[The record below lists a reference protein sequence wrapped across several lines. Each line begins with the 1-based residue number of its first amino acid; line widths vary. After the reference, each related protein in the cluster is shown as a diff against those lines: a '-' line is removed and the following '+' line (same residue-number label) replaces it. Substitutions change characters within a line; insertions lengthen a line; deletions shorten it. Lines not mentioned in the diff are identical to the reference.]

1 MNEPIFIARQDTLEQ
16 EILPAHW
23 LSQYKLFGEESYTF
37 QDKGIWK
44 KLCMSSA
51 AANDRD
57 IHAEALEEM
66 LTTFSAEHTGKW
78 MLLVYGTNAAVL
90 EGLATMAAIAAN
102 GTAMAAV
109 AGNALLMHAITN
121 SQTAMRAI
129 ANSQTA
135 MQRIANS
142 TTAMDAIGGS
152 KIARGAVQ
160 ASPYY
165 NSYIKENDM
174 AIAKLVVGFANLE
187 SARYSGCAGM
197 AADSTAMTAIAAS
210 SAAMTAIAASSAA
223 MTAIAASSAAM
234 TAIAVSAVAMNAI
247 GGNSIARDAISA
259 SSYYDANIKENDMA
273 IAKLVVG
280 FANLESARYSG
291 CAGMAA
297 DSTAMTA
304 VAASSTAMTAV
315 AASSTAMTAVAA
327 SSTAMTAVAA
337 SGVALQ
343 AIAKAYKQTAD
354 MLKFLQAVNASD
366 TLIKSIYNTLT
377 KATTLFGAAQL
388 GSQDSVENA
397 NSWAT
402 TSAAPNA
409 FLACACGYYSSG
421 NSVNV
426 TYNGTVIAQKKTGT
440 KLPGSVASTN
450 VNAITMAPSTFTENG
465 DGYLA
470 VQKFTAK

>member
-16 EILPAHW
+16 EILPAQW

-37 QDKGIWK
+37 QNKEIWK
-44 KLCMSSA
+44 KLCMSRA

-57 IHAEALEEM
+57 MHAEALEEM

-78 MLLVYGTNAAVL
+78 MLLVYGMDAAVL
-90 EGLATMAAIAAN
+90 EGLATMAAVAGN

-109 AGNALLMHAITN
+109 ADNALLMHAITN

-152 KIARGAVQ
+152 KIARDAVQ

-165 NSYIKENDM
+165 DAKIKENDM

-197 AADSTAMTAIAAS
+197 AADST
-210 SAAMTAIAASSAA
+210 A

-315 AASSTAMTAVAA
+315 AASATAMGKIAAVDAALSKLAA
-327 SSTAMTAVAA
+327 STTAMDALYARKKQMKGGSA
-337 SGVALQ
+337 SKSG
-343 AIAKAYKQTAD
+343 
-354 MLKFLQAVNASD
+354 KFIILE
-366 TLIKSIYNTLT
+366 I
-377 KATTLFGAAQL
+377 
-388 GSQDSVENA
+388 SQS
-397 NSWAT
+397 
-402 TSAAPNA
+402 NA
-409 FLACACGYYSSG
+409 FNISKYGYATLSDGSKPDWSS
-421 NSVNV
+421 
-426 TYNGTVIAQKKTGT
+426 
-440 KLPGSVASTN
+440 
-450 VNAITMAPSTFTENG
+450 
-465 DGYLA
+465 YLA
-470 VQKFTAK
+470 KYAFFRKYPKHATYMLNDTDSDDYIYYFDIASP

>member
-1 MNEPIFIARQDTLEQ
+1 MNNPIFIARQDTLEQ

-37 QDKGIWK
+37 QDKEIWK
-44 KLCMSSA
+44 RLCMSRA

-57 IHAEALEEM
+57 MHAEALEEM

-78 MLLVYGTNAAVL
+78 MLTVYGMDAAVL
-90 EGLATMAAIAAN
+90 EGLATMAAVAGN

-121 SQTAMRAI
+121 SETAMRVI

-135 MQRIANS
+135 MQRVANS
-142 TTAMDAIGGS
+142 ATAMDAISGS

-165 NSYIKENDM
+165 NSYIKENDMAIAKLAVALASLESAGYSGMAGVAADSTAMNAVAASSVARNAISASPYYDAKIKENDM

-197 AADSTAMTAIAAS
+197 AAD
-210 SAAMTAIAASSAA
+210 
-223 MTAIAASSAAM
+223 
-234 TAIAVSAVAMNAI
+234 
-247 GGNSIARDAISA
+247 
-259 SSYYDANIKENDMA
+259 
-273 IAKLVVG
+273 
-280 FANLESARYSG
+280 
-291 CAGMAA
+291 
-297 DSTAMTA
+297 
-304 VAASSTAMTAV
+304 
-315 AASSTAMTAVAA
+315 STAMTAVAA

-409 FLACACGYYSSG
+409 FLACACGYYGSSSD
-421 NSVNV
+421 SVSV
-426 TYNGTVIAQKKTGT
+426 TYNGTVIAQNKTGA
-440 KLPGSVASTN
+440 KQPGSVTGTN

>member
-1 MNEPIFIARQDTLEQ
+1 MSNPIFIARQDTLEQ

-37 QDKGIWK
+37 QDKEIWK

-57 IHAEALEEM
+57 MHAEALEEM

-78 MLLVYGTNAAVL
+78 MLTVYGMDAAVL
-90 EGLATMAAIAAN
+90 EGLASMAAVAGN

-109 AGNALLMHAITN
+109 AANALLMHAITN
-121 SQTAMRAI
+121 SETAMRAI
-129 ANSQTA
+129 ANSQTAMHAIANSETA

-152 KIARGAVQ
+152 KIARDAVQ

-165 NSYIKENDM
+165 DAKIKENDM

-327 SSTAMTAVAA
+327 SATAMGKIAAVDAALSKLAA
-337 SGVALQ
+337 STTAMDALY
-343 AIAKAYKQTAD
+343 ARKKQMKGGSASKSG
-354 MLKFLQAVNASD
+354 KFIILE
-366 TLIKSIYNTLT
+366 I
-377 KATTLFGAAQL
+377 
-388 GSQDSVENA
+388 SQS
-397 NSWAT
+397 
-402 TSAAPNA
+402 NA
-409 FLACACGYYSSG
+409 FNTSKYGYATLSDGSKPDWSS
-421 NSVNV
+421 
-426 TYNGTVIAQKKTGT
+426 
-440 KLPGSVASTN
+440 
-450 VNAITMAPSTFTENG
+450 
-465 DGYLA
+465 YLA
-470 VQKFTAK
+470 KYAFFQKYPKYATYMLNDTDSDDYIYYFDIASP

>member
-23 LSQYKLFGEESYTF
+23 LAQYKLFGEESYTF

-57 IHAEALEEM
+57 MHAEALEEM

-78 MLLVYGTNAAVL
+78 MLLVYGTNAAAL

-102 GTAMAAV
+102 GTAMGAIV
-109 AGNALLMHAITN
+109 DNALLMHAIAN
-121 SQTAMRAI
+121 SETAMRAI
-129 ANSQTA
+129 ANSETA

-152 KIARGAVQ
+152 RIARDAVQ

-174 AIAKLVVGFANLE
+174 AIAKLAVALANLE
-187 SARYSGCAGM
+187 SAGYSGMAGV
-197 AADSTAMTAIAAS
+197 AAD
-210 SAAMTAIAASSAA
+210 
-223 MTAIAASSAAM
+223 
-234 TAIAVSAVAMNAI
+234 
-247 GGNSIARDAISA
+247 
-259 SSYYDANIKENDMA
+259 
-273 IAKLVVG
+273 
-280 FANLESARYSG
+280 
-291 CAGMAA
+291 
-297 DSTAMTA
+297 
-304 VAASSTAMTAV
+304 
-315 AASSTAMTAVAA
+315 STAMTAVAA

-337 SGVALQ
+337 SGVALK
-343 AIAKAYKQTAD
+343 AIAQAYKNTAN
-354 MLKFLQAVNASD
+354 MLQFLKAVNASD
-366 TLIKSIYNTLT
+366 TLIKRIYTTLT
-377 KATTLFGAAQL
+377 NATTLFGASQL
-388 GSQDSVENA
+388 GGQDGVESA

-421 NSVNV
+421 ASVNV
-426 TYNGTVIAQKKTGT
+426 TYNGTVIAQGKTGT
-440 KLPGSVASTN
+440 SRPNSVTSTS

-465 DGYLA
+465 DGWLA
-470 VQKFTAK
+470 VQKFTVK

>member
-23 LSQYKLFGEESYTF
+23 LAQYKLFGEESYTF
-37 QDKGIWK
+37 QDKEIWK

-57 IHAEALEEM
+57 MHAEALEEM

-78 MLLVYGTNAAVL
+78 MLTVYGMDAAVL
-90 EGLATMAAIAAN
+90 EGLASMAAIAAN

-121 SQTAMRAI
+121 SETAMQAI
-129 ANSQTA
+129 SRSQTA

-142 TTAMDAIGGS
+142 TTAMDAISGN
-152 KIARGAVQ
+152 KIARDAVQ

-165 NSYIKENDM
+165 DAKIKENDM

-197 AADSTAMTAIAAS
+197 AADST
-210 SAAMTAIAASSAA
+210 A

-315 AASSTAMTAVAA
+315 AAS
-327 SSTAMTAVAA
+327 
-337 SGVALQ
+337 GVALK
-343 AIAKAYKQTAD
+343 AIAQAYKKTAN
-354 MLKFLQAVNASD
+354 MLQFLKAVNASD
-366 TLIKSIYNTLT
+366 TLVKRIYSTLT
-377 KATTLFGAAQL
+377 NATALFGAAQL

-409 FLACACGYYSSG
+409 FLACACGYYGSSSD
-421 NSVNV
+421 SVSV

-440 KLPGSVASTN
+440 KQPGSVASTN

>member
-23 LSQYKLFGEESYTF
+23 LAQYKLFGEESYTF
-37 QDKGIWK
+37 QDKEIWK

-57 IHAEALEEM
+57 MHAEALEEM

-78 MLLVYGTNAAVL
+78 MLTVYGMDAAVL

-121 SQTAMRAI
+121 SETAMQAI
-129 ANSQTA
+129 SRSQTA

-142 TTAMDAIGGS
+142 TTAMDAISGS

-174 AIAKLVVGFANLE
+174 AIAKLVVSFANLA
-187 SARYSGCAGM
+187 SAGYSGMAGV
-197 AADSTAMTAIAAS
+197 AADA
-210 SAAMTAIAASSAA
+210 
-223 MTAIAASSAAM
+223 
-234 TAIAVSAVAMNAI
+234 
-247 GGNSIARDAISA
+247 
-259 SSYYDANIKENDMA
+259 
-273 IAKLVVG
+273 
-280 FANLESARYSG
+280 
-291 CAGMAA
+291 
-297 DSTAMTA
+297 TAMTA

-337 SGVALQ
+337 SATAMGKIAAVDAALSKL
-343 AIAKAYKQTAD
+343 AASTTAMDALYARKKQ
-354 MLKFLQAVNASD
+354 LKGGSAS
-366 TLIKSIYNTLT
+366 KSGKFIILEI
-377 KATTLFGAAQL
+377 
-388 GSQDSVENA
+388 SQS
-397 NSWAT
+397 
-402 TSAAPNA
+402 NA
-409 FLACACGYYSSG
+409 FNTSKYGYATLSDGSKPDWSS
-421 NSVNV
+421 
-426 TYNGTVIAQKKTGT
+426 
-440 KLPGSVASTN
+440 
-450 VNAITMAPSTFTENG
+450 
-465 DGYLA
+465 YLA
-470 VQKFTAK
+470 KYAFFQKYPKYATYMLNDTDSDDYIYYFDIASP

>member
-23 LSQYKLFGEESYTF
+23 LAQYKLFGEESYTF

-57 IHAEALEEM
+57 MHAEALEEM

-78 MLLVYGTNAAVL
+78 MLTVYGMDAAAL

-102 GTAMAAV
+102 GTAMGAIV
-109 AGNALLMHAITN
+109 DNALLMHAIAN
-121 SQTAMRAI
+121 SETAMQRI

-135 MQRIANS
+135 MQRVANNRG
-142 TTAMDAIGGS
+142 AMDAIGRS
-152 KIARGAVQ
+152 RIARDAVQ

-174 AIAKLVVGFANLE
+174 AIAKLAVASANLE
-187 SARYSGCAGM
+187 SAGYSGMAGV
-197 AADSTAMTAIAAS
+197 AADSTAMTAVAASATAMTAVAAS
-210 SAAMTAIAASSAA
+210 S
-223 MTAIAASSAAM
+223 
-234 TAIAVSAVAMNAI
+234 VARN
-247 GGNSIARDAISA
+247 AISA
-259 SSYYDANIKENDMA
+259 SPYYDAKIKENDMA

-315 AASSTAMTAVAA
+315 AAS
-327 SSTAMTAVAA
+327 
-337 SGVALQ
+337 GVALK
-343 AIAKAYKQTAD
+343 AIAQAYKNTAN
-354 MLKFLQAVNASD
+354 MLQFLKAVNASD
-366 TLIKSIYNTLT
+366 TLVKRIYSTLT
-377 KATTLFGAAQL
+377 NATALFGAAQL

-409 FLACACGYYSSG
+409 FLACACGYYGSSSD
-421 NSVNV
+421 SVSV

-440 KLPGSVASTN
+440 KQPGSVASTN

>member
-1 MNEPIFIARQDTLEQ
+1 MSNPIFIARQDTLEQ

-23 LSQYKLFGEESYTF
+23 LAQYKLFGEESYTF

-57 IHAEALEEM
+57 MHAEALEEM

-78 MLLVYGTNAAVL
+78 MLLVYGTNAAAL

-102 GTAMAAV
+102 GTAMGAIV
-109 AGNALLMHAITN
+109 DNALLMHAIAN
-121 SQTAMRAI
+121 SETAMQRI

-135 MQRIANS
+135 MQRVANNRG
-142 TTAMDAIGGS
+142 AMDAIGRS
-152 KIARGAVQ
+152 RIARDAVQ

-165 NSYIKENDM
+165 NSCIKENDM
-174 AIAKLVVGFANLE
+174 AIAKLAVALANLE
-187 SARYSGCAGM
+187 SAGYSGMAGV
-197 AADSTAMTAIAAS
+197 AADSTAMTAVAASATAMTAVAAS
-210 SAAMTAIAASSAA
+210 S
-223 MTAIAASSAAM
+223 
-234 TAIAVSAVAMNAI
+234 VARN
-247 GGNSIARDAISA
+247 AISA
-259 SSYYDANIKENDMA
+259 SPYYDEKIKENDMA

-315 AASSTAMTAVAA
+315 AAS
-327 SSTAMTAVAA
+327 
-337 SGVALQ
+337 GVALK
-343 AIAKAYKQTAD
+343 AIAQAYKNTAN
-354 MLKFLQAVNASD
+354 MLQFLKAVNASD
-366 TLIKSIYNTLT
+366 TLIKRIYTTLT
-377 KATTLFGAAQL
+377 NATALFGASQL
-388 GSQDSVENA
+388 GAQDGVADA
-397 NSWAT
+397 NIWAT

-409 FLACACGYYSSG
+409 FLACACGYYNSG
-421 NSVNV
+421 GASVDV
-426 TYNGTVIAQKKTGT
+426 TYNGTAIAQNKTGT
-440 KLPGSVASTN
+440 RQPGSVTSTN

-465 DGYLA
+465 DGWLA
-470 VQKFTAK
+470 VQKFTVK

>member
-23 LSQYKLFGEESYTF
+23 LAQYKLFGEESYTF

-44 KLCMSSA
+44 KLCMSRA

-78 MLLVYGTNAAVL
+78 MLLVYGTDAAAL

-102 GTAMAAV
+102 GTAMGAV
-109 AGNALLMHAITN
+109 VDNALLMHAIAN
-121 SQTAMRAI
+121 SETAMQRI

-135 MQRIANS
+135 MQRVANNRG
-142 TTAMDAIGGS
+142 AMDAIGRS
-152 KIARGAVQ
+152 RIARDAVQ

-174 AIAKLVVGFANLE
+174 AIAKLTVALANLE
-187 SARYSGCAGM
+187 SAGYSGMAGV
-197 AADSTAMTAIAAS
+197 AADSTAMTAVAAS
-210 SAAMTAIAASSAA
+210 S
-223 MTAIAASSAAM
+223 
-234 TAIAVSAVAMNAI
+234 VARN
-247 GGNSIARDAISA
+247 AISA
-259 SSYYDANIKENDMA
+259 SPYYDEKIKENDMA

-327 SSTAMTAVAA
+327 S
-337 SGVALQ
+337 GVALK
-343 AIAKAYKQTAD
+343 AIAQAYKNTAN
-354 MLKFLQAVNASD
+354 MLQFLKAVNASD
-366 TLIKSIYNTLT
+366 TLVKRIYSTLT
-377 KATTLFGAAQL
+377 GATGLFGATQL
-388 GSQDSVENA
+388 GSQDGVESA

-409 FLACACGYYSSG
+409 FLACACGYYNSG
-421 NSVNV
+421 GASVDV
-426 TYNGTVIAQKKTGT
+426 TYNGTAIAQNKTGT
-440 KLPGSVASTN
+440 RQPGSVTSTN

-465 DGYLA
+465 DGWLA
-470 VQKFTAK
+470 VQKFTVK

>member
-23 LSQYKLFGEESYTF
+23 LAQYKLFGEESYTF
-37 QDKGIWK
+37 QDKEIWK

-57 IHAEALEEM
+57 MHAEALEEM

-78 MLLVYGTNAAVL
+78 MLTVYGMDAAVL
-90 EGLATMAAIAAN
+90 EGLASMAAIAAN

-121 SQTAMRAI
+121 SETAMQAI
-129 ANSQTA
+129 SRSQTA

-142 TTAMDAIGGS
+142 TTAMDAISGS

-174 AIAKLVVGFANLE
+174 AIAKLVVSFANLA
-187 SARYSGCAGM
+187 SAGYSGMAGV
-197 AADSTAMTAIAAS
+197 AADATAMNAVAAS
-210 SAAMTAIAASSAA
+210 S
-223 MTAIAASSAAM
+223 
-234 TAIAVSAVAMNAI
+234 VARN
-247 GGNSIARDAISA
+247 AISA
-259 SSYYDANIKENDMA
+259 SPYYDAKIKENDMA

-291 CAGMAA
+291 CA
-297 DSTAMTA
+297 
-304 VAASSTAMTAV
+304 
-315 AASSTAMTAVAA
+315 VAA

-337 SGVALQ
+337 SGVALK
-343 AIAKAYKQTAD
+343 AIAQAYKKTAN
-354 MLKFLQAVNASD
+354 MLQFLKAVNASD
-366 TLIKSIYNTLT
+366 TLVKRIYSTLT
-377 KATTLFGAAQL
+377 NATALFGAAQL

-409 FLACACGYYSSG
+409 FLACACGYYGSSSD
-421 NSVNV
+421 SVSV

-440 KLPGSVASTN
+440 KQPGSVASTN

>member
-16 EILPAHW
+16 EILPAQW
-23 LSQYKLFGEESYTF
+23 LSHYKLFGEESYTF
-37 QDKGIWK
+37 QDKEIWK
-44 KLCMSSA
+44 RLCMSRA

-57 IHAEALEEM
+57 MHAEALEEM

-78 MLLVYGTNAAVL
+78 MLLIYGLDEAVL

-135 MQRIANS
+135 MQRVANS
-142 TTAMDAIGGS
+142 ATAMDAISGS

-174 AIAKLVVGFANLE
+174 AIAKLAVGFANLE
-187 SARYSGCAGM
+187 SAGYSGMAGV
-197 AADSTAMTAIAAS
+197 AADATAMNAVAASSTAMNAVAAS
-210 SAAMTAIAASSAA
+210 S
-223 MTAIAASSAAM
+223 
-234 TAIAVSAVAMNAI
+234 VARNAL
-247 GGNSIARDAISA
+247 SA
-259 SSYYDANIKENDMA
+259 SPYYDATIKENDMA

-304 VAASSTAMTAV
+304 VAASSTAITAV
-315 AASSTAMTAVAA
+315 AASATAMGKIAAVDAALSKLAA
-327 SSTAMTAVAA
+327 STTAMDALYARKKQMKGGSA
-337 SGVALQ
+337 SKSG
-343 AIAKAYKQTAD
+343 
-354 MLKFLQAVNASD
+354 KFIILE
-366 TLIKSIYNTLT
+366 I
-377 KATTLFGAAQL
+377 
-388 GSQDSVENA
+388 SQS
-397 NSWAT
+397 
-402 TSAAPNA
+402 NA
-409 FLACACGYYSSG
+409 FNTSKYGYATLSDGSKPDWSS
-421 NSVNV
+421 
-426 TYNGTVIAQKKTGT
+426 
-440 KLPGSVASTN
+440 
-450 VNAITMAPSTFTENG
+450 
-465 DGYLA
+465 YLA
-470 VQKFTAK
+470 KYAFFQKYPKYATYMLNDTDSDDYIYYFDIASP

>member
-23 LSQYKLFGEESYTF
+23 LAQYKLFGEESYTF
-37 QDKGIWK
+37 QDKEIWK

-57 IHAEALEEM
+57 MHAEALEEM

-78 MLLVYGTNAAVL
+78 MLTVYGMDAAVL

-121 SQTAMRAI
+121 SETAMRAITNSQTAMRAI

-135 MQRIANS
+135 MQRVANS
-142 TTAMDAIGGS
+142 ATAMDAISGS

-174 AIAKLVVGFANLE
+174 AIAKLAVGFANLA
-187 SARYSGCAGM
+187 SAGYSGMAGV
-197 AADSTAMTAIAAS
+197 AADATAMNAVAASSTAMNAVAAS
-210 SAAMTAIAASSAA
+210 S
-223 MTAIAASSAAM
+223 
-234 TAIAVSAVAMNAI
+234 VARNAL
-247 GGNSIARDAISA
+247 SA
-259 SSYYDANIKENDMA
+259 SPYYDATIKENDMA

-315 AASSTAMTAVAA
+315 AASATAMGKIAAVDAALSKLAA
-327 SSTAMTAVAA
+327 STTAMDALYARKKQMKGGSA
-337 SGVALQ
+337 SKSG
-343 AIAKAYKQTAD
+343 
-354 MLKFLQAVNASD
+354 KFIILE
-366 TLIKSIYNTLT
+366 I
-377 KATTLFGAAQL
+377 
-388 GSQDSVENA
+388 SQS
-397 NSWAT
+397 
-402 TSAAPNA
+402 NA
-409 FLACACGYYSSG
+409 FNTSKYGYATLSDGSKPDWSS
-421 NSVNV
+421 
-426 TYNGTVIAQKKTGT
+426 
-440 KLPGSVASTN
+440 
-450 VNAITMAPSTFTENG
+450 
-465 DGYLA
+465 YLA
-470 VQKFTAK
+470 KYAFFQKYPKYATYMLNDTDSDDYIYYFDIASP

>member
-23 LSQYKLFGEESYTF
+23 LAQYKLFGEESYTF
-37 QDKGIWK
+37 QDKEIWK
-44 KLCMSSA
+44 KLCMSRA

-57 IHAEALEEM
+57 MHAEALEEM

-78 MLLVYGTNAAVL
+78 MLTVYGMDAAVL
-90 EGLATMAAIAAN
+90 EGLATMAAVAAS

-121 SQTAMRAI
+121 SETAMRAI

-135 MQRIANS
+135 MQRVANS
-142 TTAMDAIGGS
+142 ATAMDAIGGS
-152 KIARGAVQ
+152 RIARDAVQ

-165 NSYIKENDM
+165 D
-174 AIAKLVVGFANLE
+174 AK
-187 SARYSGCAGM
+187 
-197 AADSTAMTAIAAS
+197 
-210 SAAMTAIAASSAA
+210 
-223 MTAIAASSAAM
+223 
-234 TAIAVSAVAMNAI
+234 
-247 GGNSIARDAISA
+247 
-259 SSYYDANIKENDMA
+259 IKENDMA

-304 VAASSTAMTAV
+304 VAAS
-315 AASSTAMTAVAA
+315 
-327 SSTAMTAVAA
+327 
-337 SGVALQ
+337 GVALQ

-354 MLKFLQAVNASD
+354 MLKFLKAVNASD
-366 TLIKSIYNTLT
+366 TLVKRIYSTLT
-377 KATTLFGAAQL
+377 NATALFGAAQL

-409 FLACACGYYSSG
+409 FLACACGYYGSSSD
-421 NSVNV
+421 SVSV

-440 KLPGSVASTN
+440 KQPGSVASTN

>member
-16 EILPAHW
+16 EILPAQW
-23 LSQYKLFGEESYTF
+23 LSHYKLFGEESYTF
-37 QDKGIWK
+37 QDKEIWK
-44 KLCMSSA
+44 RLCMSRA

-57 IHAEALEEM
+57 MHAEALEEM

-78 MLLVYGTNAAVL
+78 MLLIYGLDEAVL

-129 ANSQTA
+129 TNSQTAMRAIANSQTA
-135 MQRIANS
+135 MQRVANS
-142 TTAMDAIGGS
+142 ATAMDAISGS

-174 AIAKLVVGFANLE
+174 AIAKLAVGFANLA
-187 SARYSGCAGM
+187 SAGYSGMAGV
-197 AADSTAMTAIAAS
+197 AADATAMNAVAASSTAMNAVAAS
-210 SAAMTAIAASSAA
+210 S
-223 MTAIAASSAAM
+223 
-234 TAIAVSAVAMNAI
+234 VARNAL
-247 GGNSIARDAISA
+247 SA
-259 SSYYDANIKENDMA
+259 SPYYDATIKENDMA

-315 AASSTAMTAVAA
+315 AASATAMGKIAAVDAALSKLAA
-327 SSTAMTAVAA
+327 STTAMDALYARKKQMKGGSA
-337 SGVALQ
+337 SKSG
-343 AIAKAYKQTAD
+343 
-354 MLKFLQAVNASD
+354 KFIILE
-366 TLIKSIYNTLT
+366 I
-377 KATTLFGAAQL
+377 
-388 GSQDSVENA
+388 SQS
-397 NSWAT
+397 
-402 TSAAPNA
+402 NA
-409 FLACACGYYSSG
+409 FNTSKYGYATLSDGSKPDWSS
-421 NSVNV
+421 
-426 TYNGTVIAQKKTGT
+426 
-440 KLPGSVASTN
+440 
-450 VNAITMAPSTFTENG
+450 
-465 DGYLA
+465 YLA
-470 VQKFTAK
+470 KYAFFQKYPKYATYMLNDTDSDDYIYYFDIASP

>member
-1 MNEPIFIARQDTLEQ
+1 MSEPIFIARQDTLEQ

-23 LSQYKLFGEESYTF
+23 LAQYKLFGEESYTF
-37 QDKGIWK
+37 QNKEIWK

-78 MLLVYGTNAAVL
+78 MLLVYGTDAAAL

-102 GTAMAAV
+102 GTAMGAIV
-109 AGNALLMHAITN
+109 DNALLMHAIAN
-121 SQTAMRAI
+121 SETAMQAI
-129 ANSQTA
+129 SRSQTA

-152 KIARGAVQ
+152 RIARGAVQ

-174 AIAKLVVGFANLE
+174 AIAKLAVALANLE
-187 SARYSGCAGM
+187 SAGYSGMAGV
-197 AADSTAMTAIAAS
+197 AADSTAMTAVAASATAMTAVAAS
-210 SAAMTAIAASSAA
+210 S
-223 MTAIAASSAAM
+223 
-234 TAIAVSAVAMNAI
+234 VARN
-247 GGNSIARDAISA
+247 AISA
-259 SSYYDANIKENDMA
+259 SPYYDEKIKENDMA

-315 AASSTAMTAVAA
+315 AAS
-327 SSTAMTAVAA
+327 
-337 SGVALQ
+337 GVALK
-343 AIAKAYKQTAD
+343 AIAQAYKNTAN
-354 MLKFLQAVNASD
+354 MLQFLKAVNASD
-366 TLIKSIYNTLT
+366 TLVKRIYSTLT
-377 KATTLFGAAQL
+377 GATGLFGATQL
-388 GSQDSVENA
+388 GSQDGVESA

-421 NSVNV
+421 GSSVNV
-426 TYNGTVIAQKKTGT
+426 TYNGTVIAQNKTGA
-440 KLPGSVASTN
+440 KQPGSVTSTN

-465 DGYLA
+465 DGWLA

>member
-37 QDKGIWK
+37 QDKEIWK
-44 KLCMSSA
+44 KLCMSRA

-57 IHAEALEEM
+57 MHAEALEEM

-78 MLLVYGTNAAVL
+78 MLTVYGMDAAVL
-90 EGLATMAAIAAN
+90 EGLTSMAAIAAN

-109 AGNALLMHAITN
+109 VGNALLMHAIAN
-121 SQTAMRAI
+121 SETAMQAI
-129 ANSQTA
+129 SRSQTA

-142 TTAMDAIGGS
+142 ATAMDAISGR
-152 KIARGAVQ
+152 KIARDAVQ

-165 NSYIKENDM
+165 NSYIKENSM
-174 AIAKLVVGFANLE
+174 AIAKLAVGFANLA
-187 SARYSGCAGM
+187 SAGYSGMAGV
-197 AADSTAMTAIAAS
+197 AADATAMNAVAASSTAMNAVAA
-210 SAAMTAIAASSAA
+210 
-223 MTAIAASSAAM
+223 
-234 TAIAVSAVAMNAI
+234 SAVARN
-247 GGNSIARDAISA
+247 AISA
-259 SSYYDANIKENDMA
+259 SPYYDAKIKENDMA

-337 SGVALQ
+337 SGVALK
-343 AIAKAYKQTAD
+343 AIAQAYKKTAN
-354 MLKFLQAVNASD
+354 MLQFLKAVNASD
-366 TLIKSIYNTLT
+366 TLVKRIYSTLT
-377 KATTLFGAAQL
+377 NATALFGATQL
-388 GSQDSVENA
+388 GSQDGVESA

-409 FLACACGYYSSG
+409 FLACACGYYDSSRS
-421 NSVNV
+421 SVNV
-426 TYNGTVIAQKKTGT
+426 TYNGTVIAQNKTGA
-440 KLPGSVASTN
+440 KQPGSVTSTN

-465 DGYLA
+465 DGWLA

>member
-23 LSQYKLFGEESYTF
+23 LAQYKLFGEESYTF
-37 QDKGIWK
+37 QDKEIWK

-57 IHAEALEEM
+57 MHAEALEEM

-78 MLLVYGTNAAVL
+78 MLTVYGMDAAVL
-90 EGLATMAAIAAN
+90 EGLASMAAIAAN

-121 SQTAMRAI
+121 SETAMQAI
-129 ANSQTA
+129 SRSQTA

-142 TTAMDAIGGS
+142 TTAMDAISGS

-174 AIAKLVVGFANLE
+174 AIAKLVVSFANLA
-187 SARYSGCAGM
+187 SAGYSGMAGV
-197 AADSTAMTAIAAS
+197 AADATAMNAVAAS
-210 SAAMTAIAASSAA
+210 ST
-223 MTAIAASSAAM
+223 AM

-315 AASSTAMTAVAA
+315 AASATAMGKIAAVDAALSKLAA
-327 SSTAMTAVAA
+327 STTAMDALYARKKQMKGGSA
-337 SGVALQ
+337 SKSG
-343 AIAKAYKQTAD
+343 
-354 MLKFLQAVNASD
+354 KFIILE
-366 TLIKSIYNTLT
+366 I
-377 KATTLFGAAQL
+377 
-388 GSQDSVENA
+388 SQS
-397 NSWAT
+397 
-402 TSAAPNA
+402 NA
-409 FLACACGYYSSG
+409 FNTSKYGYATLSDGSKPDWSS
-421 NSVNV
+421 
-426 TYNGTVIAQKKTGT
+426 
-440 KLPGSVASTN
+440 
-450 VNAITMAPSTFTENG
+450 
-465 DGYLA
+465 YLA
-470 VQKFTAK
+470 KYAFFQKYPKYATYMLNDTDSDDYIYYFDIASP

>member
-1 MNEPIFIARQDTLEQ
+1 MSNQIFIARQDTLEQ

-23 LSQYKLFGEESYTF
+23 LAQYKLFGEESYTF
-37 QDKGIWK
+37 QAKGIWK

-78 MLLVYGTNAAVL
+78 MLLVYGMDAAAL
-90 EGLATMAAIAAN
+90 EGLATMAAIAES
-102 GTAMAAV
+102 GTAMGAV
-109 AGNALLMHAITN
+109 AGNALLMHAIAN
-121 SQTAMRAI
+121 SETAMQRI

-135 MQRIANS
+135 MQRVANN
-142 TTAMDAIGGS
+142 TTAMDAICRS
-152 KIARGAVQ
+152 RIARDAVQ

-174 AIAKLVVGFANLE
+174 AIAKLAVALANLE
-187 SARYSGCAGM
+187 SAGYSAM
-197 AADSTAMTAIAAS
+197 TAVAASATAMTAVAASATAMTAVAAS
-210 SAAMTAIAASSAA
+210 S
-223 MTAIAASSAAM
+223 
-234 TAIAVSAVAMNAI
+234 VARN
-247 GGNSIARDAISA
+247 AISA
-259 SSYYDANIKENDMA
+259 SPYYDEKIKENDMA

-315 AASSTAMTAVAA
+315 AAS
-327 SSTAMTAVAA
+327 
-337 SGVALQ
+337 GVALK
-343 AIAKAYKQTAD
+343 AIAQAYKNTAN
-354 MLKFLQAVNASD
+354 MLQFLKAVNASD
-366 TLIKSIYNTLT
+366 TLIKRIYSTLT
-377 KATTLFGAAQL
+377 NATALFGATQL
-388 GSQDSVENA
+388 GAQDGVADA

-409 FLACACGYYSSG
+409 FLACACGYYNSG
-421 NSVNV
+421 GASVDV
-426 TYNGTVIAQKKTGT
+426 TYNGTAIAQNKTGT
-440 KLPGSVASTN
+440 RQPGSVTSTN

-465 DGYLA
+465 DGWLA
-470 VQKFTAK
+470 VQKFTVK

>member
-1 MNEPIFIARQDTLEQ
+1 MSNPIFIARQDTLEQ

-23 LSQYKLFGEESYTF
+23 LAQYKLFGEESYTF

-78 MLLVYGTNAAVL
+78 MLLVYGTNAAAL

-102 GTAMAAV
+102 GTAMGAIV
-109 AGNALLMHAITN
+109 DNALLMHAIAN
-121 SQTAMRAI
+121 SETAMQRI

-135 MQRIANS
+135 MQRVANNRG
-142 TTAMDAIGGS
+142 AMDAIGRS
-152 KIARGAVQ
+152 RIARDAVQ

-165 NSYIKENDM
+165 NSYIKENDMAIAKLAVALANLESAGYSGMAGVAADSTAMTAVAASATAMTAVAASSVARNAISASPYYDEKIKENDM

-187 SARYSGCAGM
+187 SARYSGCAGV
-197 AADSTAMTAIAAS
+197 AAD
-210 SAAMTAIAASSAA
+210 
-223 MTAIAASSAAM
+223 
-234 TAIAVSAVAMNAI
+234 
-247 GGNSIARDAISA
+247 
-259 SSYYDANIKENDMA
+259 
-273 IAKLVVG
+273 
-280 FANLESARYSG
+280 
-291 CAGMAA
+291 
-297 DSTAMTA
+297 
-304 VAASSTAMTAV
+304 
-315 AASSTAMTAVAA
+315 STAMTAVAA

-337 SGVALQ
+337 SGVALK
-343 AIAKAYKQTAD
+343 AIAQAYKNTAN
-354 MLKFLQAVNASD
+354 MLQFLKAVNASD
-366 TLIKSIYNTLT
+366 TLIKRIYNTLT
-377 KATTLFGAAQL
+377 NATALFGATQL
-388 GSQDSVENA
+388 GSQDGVESA

-402 TSAAPNA
+402 TSAASNA

-421 NSVNV
+421 GSSVNV
-426 TYNGTVIAQKKTGT
+426 TYNGTVIAQNKTGA
-440 KLPGSVASTN
+440 KQPGSVTSTN

-465 DGYLA
+465 DGWLA

>member
-1 MNEPIFIARQDTLEQ
+1 MSNPIFIARQDTLEQ

-37 QDKGIWK
+37 QDKEIWK
-44 KLCMSSA
+44 KLCMSRA

-57 IHAEALEEM
+57 MHAEALEEM

-78 MLLVYGTNAAVL
+78 MLTVYGMDAAVL

-121 SQTAMRAI
+121 SETAMQAI
-129 ANSQTA
+129 SRSQTA

-142 TTAMDAIGGS
+142 TTAMDAISGS

-174 AIAKLVVGFANLE
+174 AIA
-187 SARYSGCAGM
+187 
-197 AADSTAMTAIAAS
+197 
-210 SAAMTAIAASSAA
+210 
-223 MTAIAASSAAM
+223 
-234 TAIAVSAVAMNAI
+234 
-247 GGNSIARDAISA
+247 
-259 SSYYDANIKENDMA
+259 
-273 IAKLVVG
+273 
-280 FANLESARYSG
+280 
-291 CAGMAA
+291 
-297 DSTAMTA
+297 
-304 VAASSTAMTAV
+304 
-315 AASSTAMTAVAA
+315 
-327 SSTAMTAVAA
+327 
-337 SGVALQ
+337 Q
-343 AIAKAYKQTAD
+343 AYKKTAN
-354 MLKFLQAVNASD
+354 MLQFLQAVNASD
-366 TLIKSIYNTLT
+366 TLVKRIYSTLT
-377 KATTLFGAAQL
+377 NATALFGAAQL

-409 FLACACGYYSSG
+409 FLACACGYYGSSSD
-421 NSVNV
+421 SVSV

-440 KLPGSVASTN
+440 KQPGSVASTN

>member
-23 LSQYKLFGEESYTF
+23 LAQYKLFGEESYTF
-37 QDKGIWK
+37 QDKEIWK

-57 IHAEALEEM
+57 MHAEALEEM

-78 MLLVYGTNAAVL
+78 MLTVYGMDAAVL
-90 EGLATMAAIAAN
+90 EGLASMAAIAAN

-121 SQTAMRAI
+121 SETAMQAI
-129 ANSQTA
+129 SRSQTA

-142 TTAMDAIGGS
+142 TTAMDAISGS

-174 AIAKLVVGFANLE
+174 AIAKLVVSFANLA
-187 SARYSGCAGM
+187 SAGYSGMAGV
-197 AADSTAMTAIAAS
+197 AADATAMNAVAAS
-210 SAAMTAIAASSAA
+210 S
-223 MTAIAASSAAM
+223 
-234 TAIAVSAVAMNAI
+234 VARN
-247 GGNSIARDAISA
+247 AISA
-259 SSYYDANIKENDMA
+259 SPYYDAKIKENDMA

-304 VAASSTAMTAV
+304 VAAS
-315 AASSTAMTAVAA
+315 
-327 SSTAMTAVAA
+327 
-337 SGVALQ
+337 GVALK
-343 AIAKAYKQTAD
+343 AIAQAYKKTAN
-354 MLKFLQAVNASD
+354 MLQFLKAVNASD
-366 TLIKSIYNTLT
+366 TLVKRIYSTLT
-377 KATTLFGAAQL
+377 NATALFGAAQL

-409 FLACACGYYSSG
+409 FLACACGYYGSSSD
-421 NSVNV
+421 SVSV

-440 KLPGSVASTN
+440 KQPGSVASTN

>member
-23 LSQYKLFGEESYTF
+23 LAQYKLFGEESYTF
-37 QDKGIWK
+37 QDKEIWK

-57 IHAEALEEM
+57 MHAEALEEM

-78 MLLVYGTNAAVL
+78 MLTVYGMDAAVL
-90 EGLATMAAIAAN
+90 EGLASMAAIAAN

-109 AGNALLMHAITN
+109 AGNALLMRAITN
-121 SQTAMRAI
+121 SETAMQAI
-129 ANSQTA
+129 SRSQTA

-142 TTAMDAIGGS
+142 TTAMDAISGS

-174 AIAKLVVGFANLE
+174 AIAKLVVSFANLA
-187 SARYSGCAGM
+187 SAGYSGMAGV
-197 AADSTAMTAIAAS
+197 AADATAMNAVAASSTAMNAVAAS
-210 SAAMTAIAASSAA
+210 S
-223 MTAIAASSAAM
+223 
-234 TAIAVSAVAMNAI
+234 VARN
-247 GGNSIARDAISA
+247 AISA
-259 SSYYDANIKENDMA
+259 SPYYDAKIKENDMA

-315 AASSTAMTAVAA
+315 AAS
-327 SSTAMTAVAA
+327 
-337 SGVALQ
+337 GVALK
-343 AIAKAYKQTAD
+343 AIAQAYKKTAN
-354 MLKFLQAVNASD
+354 MLQFLKAVNASD
-366 TLIKSIYNTLT
+366 TLVKRIYSTLT
-377 KATTLFGAAQL
+377 NATALFGAAQL

-409 FLACACGYYSSG
+409 FLACACGYYGSSSD
-421 NSVNV
+421 SVSV

-440 KLPGSVASTN
+440 KQPGSVASTN

>member
-37 QDKGIWK
+37 QDKEIWK
-44 KLCMSSA
+44 KLCMSRA

-57 IHAEALEEM
+57 MHAEALEEM

-78 MLLVYGTNAAVL
+78 MLTVYGMDAAVL
-90 EGLATMAAIAAN
+90 EGLATMAAVAGN

-121 SQTAMRAI
+121 SETAMQAI
-129 ANSQTA
+129 SRSQTA

-152 KIARGAVQ
+152 RIARGAVQ

-174 AIAKLVVGFANLE
+174 AIAKMVVSFANLA
-187 SARYSGCAGM
+187 SAGYSGMAGV
-197 AADSTAMTAIAAS
+197 AADATAMNAVAASSTAMNAVAAS
-210 SAAMTAIAASSAA
+210 S
-223 MTAIAASSAAM
+223 
-234 TAIAVSAVAMNAI
+234 VARN
-247 GGNSIARDAISA
+247 AISA
-259 SSYYDANIKENDMA
+259 SPYYDEKIKENDMA
-273 IAKLVVG
+273 IAKMVVG

-337 SGVALQ
+337 SSTAMTAVAASGVALK
-343 AIAKAYKQTAD
+343 AIAQAYKKTAN
-354 MLKFLQAVNASD
+354 MLQFLKAVNASD
-366 TLIKSIYNTLT
+366 TLVKRIYSTLT
-377 KATTLFGAAQL
+377 NATALFGAAQL
-388 GSQDSVENA
+388 GAQDGVADA

-409 FLACACGYYSSG
+409 FLACACGYYNSG
-421 NSVNV
+421 GANVDV
-426 TYNGTVIAQKKTGT
+426 TYNGTVIAQNKTGT
-440 KLPGSVASTN
+440 RQPGSVTSTN

-465 DGYLA
+465 DGWLA

>member
-37 QDKGIWK
+37 QDKEIWK
-44 KLCMSSA
+44 RLCMSRA

-57 IHAEALEEM
+57 MHAEALEEM

-78 MLLVYGTNAAVL
+78 MLTVYGMDAAVL
-90 EGLATMAAIAAN
+90 EGLASMAAIAAN

-121 SQTAMRAI
+121 SETAMQAI
-129 ANSQTA
+129 SRSQTA

-142 TTAMDAIGGS
+142 TTAMDAISGS

-174 AIAKLVVGFANLE
+174 AIAKLVVSFANLA
-187 SARYSGCAGM
+187 SAGYSGMAGV
-197 AADSTAMTAIAAS
+197 AADATAMNAVAASSTAMNAVAAS
-210 SAAMTAIAASSAA
+210 S
-223 MTAIAASSAAM
+223 
-234 TAIAVSAVAMNAI
+234 VARN
-247 GGNSIARDAISA
+247 AISA
-259 SSYYDANIKENDMA
+259 SPYYDAKIKENDMA

-315 AASSTAMTAVAA
+315 AAS
-327 SSTAMTAVAA
+327 
-337 SGVALQ
+337 GVALK
-343 AIAKAYKQTAD
+343 AIAQAYKKTAN
-354 MLKFLQAVNASD
+354 MLQFLKAVNASD
-366 TLIKSIYNTLT
+366 TLVKRIYSTLT
-377 KATTLFGAAQL
+377 NATALFGAAQL

-409 FLACACGYYSSG
+409 FLACACGYYGSSSD
-421 NSVNV
+421 SVSV

-440 KLPGSVASTN
+440 KQPGSVASTN

>member
-44 KLCMSSA
+44 KLCMSRA

-57 IHAEALEEM
+57 MHAEALEEM

-78 MLLVYGTNAAVL
+78 MLTVYGMDAAVL

-109 AGNALLMHAITN
+109 AGNALLMHAIAN
-121 SQTAMRAI
+121 SETAMQAI
-129 ANSQTA
+129 SRSQTA

-152 KIARGAVQ
+152 RIARGAVQ

-174 AIAKLVVGFANLE
+174 AIAKLVVSFANLA
-187 SARYSGCAGM
+187 SAGYSGMAGV
-197 AADSTAMTAIAAS
+197 AADATAMNAVAASSTAMNAVAAS
-210 SAAMTAIAASSAA
+210 S
-223 MTAIAASSAAM
+223 
-234 TAIAVSAVAMNAI
+234 VARN
-247 GGNSIARDAISA
+247 AISA
-259 SSYYDANIKENDMA
+259 SPYYDAKIKENDMA

-304 VAASSTAMTAV
+304 VAAS
-315 AASSTAMTAVAA
+315 
-327 SSTAMTAVAA
+327 
-337 SGVALQ
+337 GVALK
-343 AIAKAYKQTAD
+343 AIAQAYKKTAN
-354 MLKFLQAVNASD
+354 MLQFLQAVNASD
-366 TLIKSIYNTLT
+366 TLVKRIYSTLT
-377 KATTLFGAAQL
+377 NATALFGATQL
-388 GSQDSVENA
+388 GSQDGVESA

-409 FLACACGYYSSG
+409 FLACACGYYDSSRS
-421 NSVNV
+421 SVNV
-426 TYNGTVIAQKKTGT
+426 TYNGTVIAQNKTGA
-440 KLPGSVASTN
+440 KQPGSVASTN

-465 DGYLA
+465 DGWLA